1 MRVSVII
8 PAYNVEAY
16 IAETIESVLQQTQS
30 VSVSEVIVVDDGS
43 TDRTAEVAESVGKTV
58 QVYRQ
63 DNAGA
68 SAARNFALDRA
79 SGDLIAFL
87 DADDLWEPRKLEL
100 QIAYLKAHPEV
111 GTVASSFSVFGT
123 GVRSRIV
130 EMVDTRLLNFEAID
144 FLVSPRVHPSTLL
157 CHSKIAHSVRFP
169 VGVPDGED
177 VIYATLL
184 RTKARM
190 GAVEEMLMKRR
201 EHPGQATK
209 TPEHF
214 KRGVM
219 ARITWAKANHKLLD
233 VDSLDDAATAVLHA
247 AVGDVMA
254 GYWMRDLKLFKK
266 MRRQLL
272 DIWPKGKEVP
282 KELRRLTPWLLLLR
296 LRDLF
301 NFR

>member
-16 IAETIESVLQQTQS
+16 IAETIESALQQTR
-30 VSVSEVIVVDDGS
+30 SVSEVIVVDDGS
-43 TDRTAEVAESVGKTV
+43 TDRTAEVAESVGKIV
-58 QVYRQ
+58 RVYRQ

-68 SAARNFALDRA
+68 SAARNFALDHA

-100 QIAYLKAHPEV
+100 QIAYLKGHPEI
-111 GTVASSFSVFGT
+111 GTVTSSFSVFGT
-123 GVRSRIV
+123 GVRPRIV

-169 VGVPDGED
+169 VGVPDVED

-201 EHPGQATK
+201 EHPGQVTK
-209 TPEHF
+209 TSEHF

-219 ARITWAKANHKLLD
+219 TRITWAKANHKLLGT
-233 VDSLDDAATAVLHA
+233 DSLDEAATAVLHA

-254 GYWMRDLKLFKK
+254 AYWMRDLNLFKK

-272 DIWPKGKEVP
+272 EIWPKGKEVP
-282 KELRRLTPWLLLLR
+282 KELRRLTPPLLLLR
-296 LRDLF
+296 LRDF
-301 NFR
+301 FDFR